1 MANQFFFLA
10 KKHAP
15 VKRHHSAGDMLDGLE
30 IEAGADGHK
39 HERPRSEG
47 HKYMNQFSP
56 KRTSSYGVGQ
66 RGNRG

>member
-1 MANQFFFLA
+1 MVNQSIFLA

-56 KRTSSYGVGQ
+56 KRTSSYGVG
-66 RGNRG
+66 